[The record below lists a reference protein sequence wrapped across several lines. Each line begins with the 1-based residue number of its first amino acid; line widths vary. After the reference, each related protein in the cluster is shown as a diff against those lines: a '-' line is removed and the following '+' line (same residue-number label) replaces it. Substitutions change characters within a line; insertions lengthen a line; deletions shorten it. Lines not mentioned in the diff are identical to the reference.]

1 MKKILFPAFLLFW
14 LINSAATIHTAPPK
28 PALASGAAESS
39 QESCF
44 LGYVTGLTAVS
55 ISPISITL
63 TWNPVKGAAYYRV
76 KTFDS
81 VNHAFISSTMVVAKA
96 SNNGATVIDLIP
108 GVSYSFV
115 VVGVC
120 SNGHESL

>member
-1 MKKILFPAFLLFW
+1 MKKFFFPAFLLFW
-14 LINSAATIHTAPPK
+14 LINSAATLHTAPLK
-28 PALASGAAESS
+28 PVQASGTPESS
-39 QESCF
+39 RESCF
-44 LGYVTGLTAVS
+44 LGYVTGLSTVS
-55 ISPISITL
+55 ISPTSITL

-96 SNNGATVIDLIP
+96 SNNGTTVIDLIP
-108 GVSYSFV
+108 GVSYSITV
-115 VVGVC
+115 AGVC